1 MSFWLRNIILASIL
15 IVLAYL
21 LFDNQEAL
29 FSMAEQSAE
38 EGSAL
43 LASDDSSKPS
53 SEIEPKKRASIKKSN
68 NAAADGLSRFYA
80 SINPDMNSKGPRI
93 RNNVVFLPDPPGNLV
108 NILEARKLVTRP
120 YRKSWQGNTESRPF
134 RKGHTILQKLTEYAN
149 QEGLEIIWWLNRDF
163 IIKDPFRIEKN
174 ILETSFQLGRSV
186 EGHFEN
192 GVNIFFCYR
201 HRALVFID
209 EPIDYLT
216 DECKVLQSKSGY

>member
-1 MSFWLRNIILASIL
+1 MSFWLRNIVLASIL

-29 FSMAEQSAE
+29 FSMAEQGAE

-43 LASDDSSKPS
+43 LASDKSSVQTSEKKP
-53 SEIEPKKRASIKKSN
+53 IEKASIKKSG

-80 SINPDMNSKGPRI
+80 SINPDMNSKGPKI
-93 RNNVVFLPDPPGNLV
+93 RNNIVFLPDPSGNLIK
-108 NILEARKLVTRP
+108 ILEARKMITRP

-163 IIKDPFRIEKN
+163 VIKDPFRIEEN
-174 ILETSFQLGRSV
+174 ILDTSFQLGRSV
-186 EGHFEN
+186 AGHFEN
-192 GVNIFFCYR
+192 GIAVFFCYR

-216 DECKVLQSKSGY
+216 DECSILQSKSGY